1 MLWSDAL
8 TDVAAVADAFYY
20 APVQV
25 SGVEYDSRRVGPG
38 TVFVAMRGETTD
50 GNRYID
56 AAISQGA
63 AAIVTDSR
71 EAFAAVQARYKQM
84 PVVQVER
91 GRRALATISANLFE
105 HPEKKLA
112 VSAVTGTNGKT
123 TTAYLVEAILRSAGR
138 TCVMA
143 GTIEYHVG
151 DVVRPSPH
159 TTPEARDLL
168 ELFRDGVAVGASEAV
183 MEMSSHA
190 LEQERAWGVR
200 VDTAI
205 FTNLTQDHLDYHHT
219 MEEYFAAK
227 WKLFSGVG
235 APAPRVA
242 VLNADDEYGLR
253 LAAFA
258 RDASSEVLTYGI
270 EHGDFRA
277 EEIVLHA
284 GATEF
289 AMKTPA
295 GAVPMHSHLTGRVNV
310 YNLLAAAAAAHAR
323 GLTLEQIAAGAQTLA
338 HVPGRFQVVREAK
351 DFTVVVDYAHTPDA
365 LRNLTTLARELAAGA
380 RVITLFGCG
389 GDRDRAKR
397 PLMGQAAGEGSD
409 VVVLTSDNPRSEEP
423 EAIIADALPG
433 VLGTTAECIV
443 EADRAKAIAI
453 AIHKAKA
460 GDIVLL
466 AGKGHETT
474 QILRDG
480 PVPFDDAKVAAAA
493 LKEMA

>member
-8 TDVAAVADAFYY
+8 TDVAVADAFSL

-25 SGVEYDSRRVGPG
+25 SGVEYDSRRVKPG
-38 TVFVAMRGETTD
+38 AIFVAMRGETTD
-50 GNRYID
+50 GNNYID
-56 AAISQGA
+56 AAVAQGA

-71 EAFAAVQARYKQM
+71 ESFAAVQLRYPQL

-91 GRRALATISANLFE
+91 GRRALAAISANLFG

-112 VSAVTGTNGKT
+112 ISAVTGTNGKT
-123 TTAYLVEAILRSAGR
+123 TTAFLLEAMLRSAGR
-138 TCVMA
+138 TCVLV

-151 DVVRPSPH
+151 DAVRPSPH

-168 ELFRDGVAVGASEAV
+168 DIFRDGAAAGASEAV

-190 LEQERAWGVR
+190 LEQERAWSVP

-219 MEEYFAAK
+219 MDDYFAAK
-227 WKLFSGVG
+227 RRLFAGVG
-235 APAPRVA
+235 AGAPRVA
-242 VLNADDEYGLR
+242 VLNADDEYGVALVD
-253 LAAFA
+253 FA
-258 RDASSEVLTYGI
+258 RAGRSETVTYGI
-270 EHGDFRA
+270 ARGDFRA
-277 EEIVLHA
+277 EQIVLGA
-284 GATEF
+284 GSTAF
-289 AMKTPA
+289 AMKTPS
-295 GAVPMHSHLTGRVNV
+295 GTVNVKSHLTGRVNV

-323 GLTLEQIAAGAQTLA
+323 GLPLEQIAAGAETLA
-338 HVPGRFQVVREAK
+338 HVPGRFQVVRAVK

-365 LRNLTTLARELAAGA
+365 LLNLTAQAREFVGGA

-397 PLMGQAAGEGSD
+397 PLMGRAAGEGSD
-409 VVVLTSDNPRSEEP
+409 LVVLTSDNPRSEDP
-423 EAIIADALPG
+423 AAIINDALAG
-433 VLGTTAECIV
+433 VRETKTECVV
-443 EADRAKAIAI
+443 EPDRAKAIAL
-453 AIHKAKA
+453 AIHGAKS

-480 PVPFDDAKVAAAA
+480 TIPFSDAAVAERV
-493 LKEMA
+493 LEEMA